1 MPAHTPTLIS
11 YSDARPQMKP
21 GDVIAFAGR
30 SPLSKLIRLV
40 TMSRISHVGTIL
52 KSQVGDMEVNQI
64 IESTEVRGFCGVNVS
79 RFSDRLQAYPGE
91 IYWLPLRDDIPFN
104 ANRFFRFLFDK
115 ADNKHQWDALQA
127 LKSGFDF
134 FDDSTLLG
142 FLTGNEED
150 MSKIYCSEL
159 VAAGLE
165 AAGTIPNVNCSE
177 VTPIDLCR
185 WCLFKDDYY
194 VLRESLDDSIPA
206 MEELAINRYNSISPA
221 AWGKKNT

>member
-1 MPAHTPTLIS
+1 MSNSTPTPIC
-11 YSDARPQMKP
+11 YSDARPLMKP

-30 SPLSKLIRLV
+30 SPLSKFIRLV

-52 KSQVGDMEVNQI
+52 KSQVGDMEMNQL
-64 IESTEVRGFCGVNVS
+64 IESTEVNGFCGVNIS
-79 RFSDRLQAYPGE
+79 RFSDRLDAYDGE
-91 IYWLPLRDDIPFN
+91 LYWLPLRDDLNFDVTT
-104 ANRFFRFLFDK
+104 FYRFLFDK
-115 ADNKHQWDALQA
+115 AQKRHKWDALQA

-134 FDDSTLLG
+134 FDDSDLLD

-165 AAGTIPNVNCSE
+165 AAGTIPNINCSE

-185 WCLFKDDYY
+185 WSLFKDEYF
-194 VLRESLDDSIPA
+194 VLNESRQADGPA
-206 MEELAINRYNSISPA
+206 PEALAISRYNSMSPA
-221 AWGKKNT
+221 VWGQKNP